1 MTWRKKVNPKIK
13 KHLETRINQ
22 TRENKEAIISA
33 SNPKEAQLWCAI
45 ASLSKELE
53 EHKLRITQLE
63 RIIDEKLIKTKK
75 SKKELN
81 QLVKSL
87 NRL

>member
-1 MTWRKKVNPKIK
+1 MAWRKKVNLRIK
-13 KHLETRINQ
+13 KHLEARINQ
-22 TRENKEAIISA
+22 TRENKDAILSA
-33 SNPKEAQLWCAI
+33 SNPKEAQIWCAI

-53 EHKLRITQLE
+53 EHKLRIIQLE

-75 SKKELN
+75 SKKELD